1 MGALSSV
8 RRRVRRFRRW
18 VAQRPPVG
26 LVRFGSLRRT
36 TPIGHEWGEDR
47 GLPVDRVYIDRFM
60 SAHRSDMRGHV
71 LEVQY
76 PVYTGRFGSAVT
88 ETDVLDI
95 RADNPAATIVADLT
109 AATMVPDDTFD
120 CVVLTQ
126 TLHLIHDHAAALREA
141 HRMLRP
147 GGVLL
152 ATVPGI
158 SPVLDTTAR
167 WCYTPL
173 SAREMFAGVFGSEQI
188 EVEWFGNVL
197 TATAFLY
204 QLGAGE
210 LRAADYDARDPAYPL
225 VIAVRAEKGP

>member
-1 MGALSSV
+1 M
-8 RRRVRRFRRW
+8 
-18 VAQRPPVG
+18 
-26 LVRFGSLRRT
+26 
-36 TPIGHEWGEDR
+36 
-47 GLPVDRVYIDRFM
+47 
-60 SAHRSDMRGHV
+60 
-71 LEVQY
+71 
-76 PVYTGRFGSAVT
+76 
-88 ETDVLDI
+88 LDI

-109 AATMVPDDTFD
+109 AAAMVPDDTFD

-126 TLHLIHDHAAALREA
+126 TLHLIHDHVAAVREV

-158 SPVLDTTAR
+158 SPVVDTTAR

-173 SAREMFAGVFGSEQI
+173 SAREMFAGVFGPEHV
-188 EVEWFGNVL
+188 EVESFGNVL

-204 QLGAGE
+204 QLGARE
-210 LRAADYDARDPAYPL
+210 LRAADYDARDPAYPM